1 MPQGRRYYVYIM
13 TNIARTLYTGVT
25 NDLEKRVYQHKN
37 KAFSGV
43 TSRYGLD
50 RLAYFEVTDDI
61 HAAIA
66 REKKI
71 KGWVRARKVSL
82 VEAVNPEWEDLSP
95 GW

>member
-1 MPQGRRYYVYIM
+1 
-13 TNIARTLYTGVT
+13 
-25 NDLEKRVYQHKN
+25 
-37 KAFSGV
+37 
-43 TSRYGLD
+43 
-50 RLAYFEVTDDI
+50 VTDDI

-82 VEAVNPEWEDLSP
+82 VESVNLEWKDLSA